1 LLGDGKDVMSLN
13 FEIKKDKITL
23 EGKKKEEV
31 TIE

>member
-1 LLGDGKDVMSLN
+1 LLNGGKDVMSLN
-13 FEIKKDKITL
+13 FEIKKDKIAL